1 MIRND
6 DELRVLLLEDTLSAA
21 TLITQVLEKNFDNVN
36 VLHDNRAELAF
47 TSIPLFRPHIII
59 SDYSFPT
66 STCKIIMCQL
76 KKFKGLVII
85 YSKSSVEDIKNCID
99 DIPDDIIIIN
109 KPNTWDVVSAIKE
122 HIN

>member
-21 TLITQVLEKNFDNVN
+21 TLITKVLEKNFDNVN

-47 TSIPLFRPHIII
+47 TSIPLFRPAIII
-59 SDYSFPT
+59 SDYTFPT

-76 KKFKGLVII
+76 KKFKGLVILYSNYSI
-85 YSKSSVEDIKNCID
+85 YELKSKM
-99 DIPDDIIIIN
+99 DIPYNIIIIT
-109 KPNTWDVVSAIKE
+109 KPNTLDVVSAIQK